1 MFKKNNNNNVI
12 NNYTLFVTCKTS
24 NLVNKF

>member
-12 NNYTLFVTCKTS
+12 NNYTLFATRKTS